1 MIFIFSDKFIYI
13 KKNNENI
20 MTSVFKIHPQELKKK
35 LLYINYLKNTNL
47 SNSYNFLDIVNS
59 KYDIDISVYYSIIDM
74 IEEFKLKNL
83 LYFMNSRLLKI
94 NTKINYDLNNL
105 NHNRLNEILK
115 NFIGKDI
122 ALSIVV
128 MNLIAHY
135 IYP

>member
-1 MIFIFSDKFIYI
+1 VISLYI
-13 KKNNENI
+13 LKKIIENI

-115 NFIGKDI
+115 NFIGNDI

>member
-1 MIFIFSDKFIYI
+1 
-13 KKNNENI
+13 

-115 NFIGKDI
+115 NFIGNDI

>member
-1 MIFIFSDKFIYI
+1 MSLYIFKKMI
-13 KKNNENI
+13 ENI
-20 MTSVFKIHPQELKKK
+20 MTSVFKIHPNELKKK

>member
-1 MIFIFSDKFIYI
+1 
-13 KKNNENI
+13 
-20 MTSVFKIHPQELKKK
+20 MTSVFKIHPYELRKK

-47 SNSYNFLDIVNS
+47 NNSYNFLDIVNS
-59 KYDIDISVYYSIIDM
+59 KYDIDITVYYSIIDM

-105 NHNRLNEILK
+105 NHIRLNTILK
-115 NFIGKDI
+115 NFVNNDI
-122 ALSIVV
+122 TLSVVV